1 MDELTEKKALED
13 LREELHQH
21 NYRYYVLD
29 EPVIS
34 DSEFDQKMKALMA
47 LEERFPQWSD
57 PNSPSVRV
65 GGGLSPGFTTMAH
78 GYRMYSLDNSYDLY
92 CPLVHRYN
100 QIQTLY
106 INVALFSFL
115 EEFLNNISQ
124 NQKI

>member
-34 DSEFDQKMKALMA
+34 DFEFDQKMKALMA

-78 GYRMYSLDNSYDLY
+78 GYRMYSLDNSYDLSD
-92 CPLVHRYN
+92 LSDWEQRN
-100 QIQTLY
+100 LKLSGQDS
-106 INVALFSFL
+106 FS
-115 EEFLNNISQ
+115 
-124 NQKI
+124 